1 MLSVRDE
8 EQGYFGP
15 NSALPV
21 TEKRGTSLL
30 RTSYIAYLIRE
41 PVTKRNSS
49 FGLSGTGCEC
59 DVRGAVTKEQVEKV
73 EKTVAELFRI
83 FSKRAEIDIEAPSL
97 LWMEHSHF
105 LKTSLF
111 TLSKSFQCLDSSRPW
126 LCYWILHGLEL
137 LDQTLTLDDIS
148 RIAQFIGR
156 CQSPKGGFGG
166 GPSQFP
172 HLATTYAAV
181 NALCILGT
189 EEAYNIIDR
198 EKLKQFL
205 WSVRSPTGAFHMH
218 EGGEIDLRGVYCA
231 VSVARL
237 TNIYSNTLFENSAHW
252 IARHSVRQPSAYQ
265 SSLDDVNPPP
275 PYHTNVPTATE
286 LQYSCQTYEGGF
298 SSVPGTEAHGGYAFC
313 GLAALRL
320 LNKEH
325 LCDMN
330 ALLRWLVN
338 RQMRFEGGFQGRT
351 NKLVDGCY
359 SFWQGGAFPLLHR
372 ILNEE
377 NVNMVSGER
386 WLFHQEALQ
395 EYILICCQHSSGGL
409 IDKPNKPRDIYHTC
423 YTLSGLSV
431 AQHSPGGKL
440 CVVGGDRNELVG

>member
-1 MLSVRDE
+1 MAVNVRTYEIMKKERFKDESYPTASSE
-8 EQGYFGP
+8 EQ
-15 NSALPV
+15 
-21 TEKRGTSLL
+21 
-30 RTSYIAYLIRE
+30 
-41 PVTKRNSS
+41 
-49 FGLSGTGCEC
+49 
-59 DVRGAVTKEQVEKV
+59 EKV

-198 EKLKQFL
+198 EKLEQFL

-237 TNIYSNTLFENSAHW
+237 TNIYSNALFEDSAHW
-252 IARHSVRQPSAYQ
+252 IA
-265 SSLDDVNPPP
+265 
-275 PYHTNVPTATE
+275 
-286 LQYSCQTYEGGF
+286 SCQTYEGGF

-377 NVNMVSGER
+377 NVNTVSGER

-395 EYILICCQHSSGGL
+395 EYILVCCQHSSGGL

-423 YTLSGLSV
+423 YTLSGLSI

-440 CVVGGDRNELVG
+440 CVVGGDRNELECVEPAYNISTKAALDAMTYFYKLPAVSLS

>member
-1 MLSVRDE
+1 MKKERFKDESYPTASSE
-8 EQGYFGP
+8 EQ
-15 NSALPV
+15 
-21 TEKRGTSLL
+21 
-30 RTSYIAYLIRE
+30 
-41 PVTKRNSS
+41 
-49 FGLSGTGCEC
+49 
-59 DVRGAVTKEQVEKV
+59 EKV

-83 FSKRAEIDIEAPSL
+83 FSKRAEIDTEAPSL

-237 TNIYSNTLFENSAHW
+237 TNIYSNALFENSAHW
-252 IARHSVRQPSAYQ
+252 IA
-265 SSLDDVNPPP
+265 
-275 PYHTNVPTATE
+275 
-286 LQYSCQTYEGGF
+286 SCQTYEGGF

-325 LCDMN
+325 LHSNPVFKKIKINID
-330 ALLRWLVN
+330 ALFCVLFSKRWLVN

-409 IDKPNKPRDIYHTC
+409 IDKPNK
-423 YTLSGLSV
+423 
-431 AQHSPGGKL
+431 
-440 CVVGGDRNELVG
+440 

>member
-1 MLSVRDE
+1 M
-8 EQGYFGP
+8 Y
-15 NSALPV
+15 
-21 TEKRGTSLL
+21 K
-30 RTSYIAYLIRE
+30 
-41 PVTKRNSS
+41 
-49 FGLSGTGCEC
+49 
-59 DVRGAVTKEQVEKV
+59 
-73 EKTVAELFRI
+73 
-83 FSKRAEIDIEAPSL
+83 
-97 LWMEHSHF
+97 
-105 LKTSLF
+105 
-111 TLSKSFQCLDSSRPW
+111 
-126 LCYWILHGLEL
+126 
-137 LDQTLTLDDIS
+137 
-148 RIAQFIGR
+148 
-156 CQSPKGGFGG
+156 
-166 GPSQFP
+166 
-172 HLATTYAAV
+172 
-181 NALCILGT
+181 
-189 EEAYNIIDR
+189 
-198 EKLKQFL
+198 EKLEQFL

-237 TNIYSNTLFENSAHW
+237 TNIYSNALFEDSAHW
-252 IARHSVRQPSAYQ
+252 IA
-265 SSLDDVNPPP
+265 
-275 PYHTNVPTATE
+275 
-286 LQYSCQTYEGGF
+286 SCQTYEGGF

-377 NVNMVSGER
+377 NVNTVSGER

-395 EYILICCQHSSGGL
+395 EYILVCCQHSSGGL

-423 YTLSGLSV
+423 YTLSGLSI

-440 CVVGGDRNELVG
+440 CVVGGDRNELECVEPAYNISTKAALDAMTYFYKLPAVSLS

>member
-1 MLSVRDE
+1 MTYNR
-8 EQGYFGP
+8 
-15 NSALPV
+15 
-21 TEKRGTSLL
+21 KR
-30 RTSYIAYLIRE
+30 E
-41 PVTKRNSS
+41 DPKENDRN
-49 FGLSGTGCEC
+49 E
-59 DVRGAVTKEQVEKV
+59 EKV

-111 TLSKSFQCLDSSRPW
+111 TLSKSFQVELEEVNPHLCGGGVENHLGKTTPSSLDRDSNLNLPVLSSRAQHDWREKPPPVHPTV
-126 LCYWILHGLEL
+126 IRTSISSSSAVEL
-137 LDQTLTLDDIS
+137 NTT
-148 RIAQFIGR
+148 GT

-252 IARHSVRQPSAYQ
+252 IA
-265 SSLDDVNPPP
+265 
-275 PYHTNVPTATE
+275 
-286 LQYSCQTYEGGF
+286 SCQTYEGGF

-377 NVNMVSGER
+377 NVNMVGEER

-409 IDKPNKPRDIYHTC
+409 IDKPNK
-423 YTLSGLSV
+423 
-431 AQHSPGGKL
+431 
-440 CVVGGDRNELVG
+440 

>member
-1 MLSVRDE
+1 MAVNVRTYEIMKKERFKDESYPTASSE
-8 EQGYFGP
+8 EQ
-15 NSALPV
+15 
-21 TEKRGTSLL
+21 
-30 RTSYIAYLIRE
+30 
-41 PVTKRNSS
+41 
-49 FGLSGTGCEC
+49 
-59 DVRGAVTKEQVEKV
+59 EKV

-198 EKLKQFL
+198 EKLEQFL

-237 TNIYSNTLFENSAHW
+237 TNIYSNALFEDSAHW
-252 IARHSVRQPSAYQ
+252 I
-265 SSLDDVNPPP
+265 
-275 PYHTNVPTATE
+275 
-286 LQYSCQTYEGGF
+286 CQTYEGGF

-330 ALLRWLVN
+330 ALL
-338 RQMRFEGGFQGRT
+338 GGFQGRT

-377 NVNMVSGER
+377 NVNTVSGER

-395 EYILICCQHSSGGL
+395 EYILVCCQHSSGGL
-409 IDKPNKPRDIYHTC
+409 IDKPNK
-423 YTLSGLSV
+423 
-431 AQHSPGGKL
+431 
-440 CVVGGDRNELVG
+440 